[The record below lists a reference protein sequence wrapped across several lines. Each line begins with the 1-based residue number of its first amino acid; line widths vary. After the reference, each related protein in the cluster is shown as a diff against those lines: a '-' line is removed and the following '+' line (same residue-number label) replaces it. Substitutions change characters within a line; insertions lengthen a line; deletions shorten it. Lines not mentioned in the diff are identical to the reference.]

1 MPPDV
6 LSHLAGRGRGQLKFR
21 NLKHLLPDGW
31 AVWDRTPDWNSVVAS
46 LPEILTCLVPLPG
59 LICFQQGIE
68 GMHICGQ
75 IGDKLFVVVD
85 HPQEGTELTHIAWCW
100 GSLDGVKFGWCYM
113 NGLSINVLP
122 KVVD

>member
-6 LSHLAGRGRGQLKFR
+6 LSYLAGHGRGQLKFR
-21 NLKHLLPDGW
+21 NWKHLLPDGW
-31 AVWDRTPDWNSVVAS
+31 AVWDCTPDWNSVVAS

-59 LICFQQGIE
+59 LTCFQQGIE

-85 HPQEGTELTHIAWCW
+85 HPQEGTELTCFQQGIEGMHIC
-100 GSLDGVKFGWCYM
+100 GQIGDKL
-113 NGLSINVLP
+113 L
-122 KVVD
+122 